1 MSDFWYIIT
10 VRTGRELVLHEIFN
24 KAGFEVYT
32 PFETR
37 FQTQRARQAR
47 AERRSP
53 TPYAFPLYGGYL
65 FIGSDQSKS
74 DALMGIGY
82 LIRRRSDAFNIMT
95 YQGEAVSLTGEEMR
109 LWRRQLRAEIGGRKR
124 VVLRGYDPKRD
135 ARKNKSRLYGQE
147 EISLPKFELGEKV
160 EFMSG
165 GFQGLGAEIT
175 QSGGSV
181 VTVLTQLF
189 GHRREIK
196 VDVKELRRVG
206 CRFDIN

>member
-37 FQTQRARQAR
+37 FQTQRARVAR
-47 AERRSP
+47 TERRSP
-53 TPYAFPLYGGYL
+53 TPYAVPLYGGYL
-65 FIGSDQSKS
+65 FIGSDLPMTQ
-74 DALMGIGY
+74 ALMGIAY
-82 LIRRRSDAFNIMT
+82 MIKRRPDAFYIMT
-95 YQGEAVSLTGEEMR
+95 YQGKAVSLTGEEMR
-109 LWRRQLRAEIGGRKR
+109 LWRRQLRVEIGGRKR
-124 VVLRGYDPKRD
+124 VVLRGYDAKRD
-135 ARKNKSRLYGQE
+135 ARKNRSRLYGQE
-147 EISLPKFELGEKV
+147 VIEIPTFKLGEEV

-175 QSGGSV
+175 QTGSSF

-189 GHRREIK
+189 GHRREMK

-206 CRFDIN
+206 S